1 MRAVL
6 LLLGCAS
13 IGCGATADPH
23 GSGGAGGDVSS
34 GGTKPVGGNAGAS
47 AGLGGGPTMAGAA
60 GSGGMLASGGNA
72 GSAGGGLE
80 GQPLLPL
87 VPGHVSSFVFTPID
101 AQKPMTDTCAEPTT
115 SLESGAG
122 LSFDGHV
129 GTLYRTF
136 CAPEPFLIE
145 GSGDD
150 LTAYEIKAGA
160 IVPPARNYIHSPVET
175 GEMWDSGIGDKYTWE
190 EVSEPVETAAGTF
203 HACFHRLGTDT
214 RITYCRGVGVVQ
226 ALADYGNYRLELVA
240 KNF

>member
-1 MRAVL
+1 
-6 LLLGCAS
+6 
-13 IGCGATADPH
+13 
-23 GSGGAGGDVSS
+23 
-34 GGTKPVGGNAGAS
+34 
-47 AGLGGGPTMAGAA
+47 MAGAA
-60 GSGGMLASGGNA
+60 GSGGMLGSGGNA

-101 AQKPMTDTCAEPTT
+101 DQKPMTDTCAEPTT

-203 HACFHRLGTDT
+203 HACFHRHGTDT